1 MMEYVRKLME
11 LGWEDLPEEV
21 RARAKVCT
29 KDIIATYAGSLR
41 LPVSGR
47 AARMVLA
54 QYGEGEVPLWFRGRG
69 SSRVGAAF
77 YNALSVDS
85 LDCHDGF
92 RPVKGHAGATVVPVA
107 LGECAGRRVHGRELL
122 VAVVLGYELACRAG
136 MAVHRMYEPTYH
148 SSGAW
153 AAVGAAAAGARILGV
168 PEGEVDL
175 VLGAAEYYAPISPI
189 LRCTAHPSAVKDGA
203 GAGAWAGAMSLSM
216 WEHGLEGLPS
226 LFSSEEAGRE
236 VVGSLGEEWL
246 ILRQYFKLYP
256 TCRWTHPAVEGVDA
270 LRRKYG
276 FTHRDVERID
286 VETFEEAA
294 GLTKFPPEHSDGAQ
308 YCMQWAVAAMLVD
321 GNLGVEQVDP
331 GRLSDPEVIELGRRV
346 RVHVAEDIQERFP
359 EECLARVT
367 VTLRDGR
374 SFSTGTLAARGDYD
388 NPLSDEELEEK
399 FRELVA
405 GSLGEEACEE
415 LREVVD
421 TLDVR
426 PAEDLVSALRRLV
439 P

>member
-1 MMEYVRKLME
+1 MAQGKEGGGIRIGRGMRLEFFDANARIGTVGYPQHVRGPSRPGGGTRGPGDQGK
-11 LGWEDLPEEV
+11 DNCCP
-21 RARAKVCT
+21 AR
-29 KDIIATYAGSLR
+29 
-41 LPVSGR
+41 
-47 AARMVLA
+47 
-54 QYGEGEVPLWFRGRG
+54 RGRG
-69 SSRVGAAF
+69 
-77 YNALSVDS
+77 LHT
-85 LDCHDGF
+85 L
-92 RPVKGHAGATVVPVA
+92 RPY
-107 LGECAGRRVHGRELL
+107 LL
-122 VAVVLGYELACRAG
+122 
-136 MAVHRMYEPTYH
+136 
-148 SSGAW
+148 
-153 AAVGAAAAGARILGV
+153 
-168 PEGEVDL
+168 
-175 VLGAAEYYAPISPI
+175 
-189 LRCTAHPSAVKDGA
+189 
-203 GAGAWAGAMSLSM
+203 
-216 WEHGLEGLPS
+216 
-226 LFSSEEAGRE
+226 
-236 VVGSLGEEWL
+236 GSLGEEWL

-321 GNLGVEQVDP
+321 GTLGVEQVSL

-374 SFSTGTLAARGDYD
+374 SFSTGTLGARGDYD
-388 NPLSDEELEEK
+388 NPLSDDELEEK

-426 PAEDLVSALRRLV
+426 PAEDLVSVLRRRLL